1 MEGVVSSLILSTLV
15 GLCFPLGALLAFT
28 VEFEHRTIAS
38 VMSLG
43 GGLLIGVV
51 TIDLYAESLDGIG
64 STWTVLVLLSSATL
78 FSGVNYVVSHRGARH
93 RKRCGD
99 CVSQPGEEDEPGSGR
114 AIAIGTV
121 MDALPEALVLGV
133 TIAAGGSG
141 YAIAAALGFGNVS
154 QALSSTSGLNDAD
167 RSKRFIFMLWGGVA
181 AVVVAVTV
189 GSAAILGSGGEA
201 VLPWVEA
208 GVAGVLLA
216 MVTEA
221 MLPEAFHKSP
231 SFSGLLA
238 AVGFCGFIALAVTL
252 G

>member
-1 MEGVVSSLILSTLV
+1 M
-15 GLCFPLGALLAFT
+15 
-28 VEFEHRTIAS
+28 VEFEHRTVAA

-43 GGLLIGVV
+43 GGLLIGAV
-51 TIDLYAESLDGIG
+51 TIDLYVKASDGIG
-64 STWTVLVLLSSATL
+64 PTWTILILLVTAVL
-78 FSGVNYVVSHRGARH
+78 FSGVNYLVSKRGARH
-93 RKRCGD
+93 RKRCAD
-99 CVSQPGEEDEPGSGR
+99 CVPQPDEDDEPGSGR

-133 TIAAGGSG
+133 TLAAGGSG
-141 YAIAAALGFGNVS
+141 YAIAMALGFGNIS
-154 QALSSTSGLNDAD
+154 QALSSTSGLNAAK
-167 RSKRFIFMLWGGVA
+167 RSKKFIFILWGSVA
-181 AVVVAVTV
+181 ASVVVVSVASAV
-189 GSAAILGSGGEA
+189 ILGSKGEA

-208 GVAGVLLA
+208 GAAGVLLA

-238 AVGFCGFIALAVTL
+238 AVGFCGFVSIAALL